1 MKSSALLSTLL
12 TALGLLPAATQAT
25 WCQFYYDSA
34 CKNNANGGTSFN
46 CGNNNVFGSGGGF
59 VKCHDVGNACLIS
72 RCPDQGCG
80 AGTQATTI
88 ARGHTQCVGT
98 GGGGALVQTS
108 RGLIDRSRGRG
119 GGCYI
124 LKFDMYGGQ

>member
-12 TALGLLPAATQAT
+12 TALGLLPAAAQAT

-72 RCPDQGCG
+72 RCPDQSCG
-80 AGTQATTI
+80 AGAQATTI
-88 ARGHTQCVGT
+88 ARGNTQCVGT
-98 GGGGALVQTS
+98 GGWGALVPAS
-108 RGLIDRSRGRG
+108 RGWLISTRAG
-119 GGCYI
+119 GDKRKWCR
-124 LKFDMYGGQ
+124 